1 MKTNERQLFGRLG
14 RGAFGLQVLMLVL
27 VMLVGGTSTAWAGSW
42 DKTNSDKGG
51 GTYRFK
57 GEWDTHNPSNDAYF
71 ETAQHFD
78 LDKDHFYWDFAMRV
92 DFRYLQSG
100 RIETVAIDGYIYLVT
115 ADNVSHQIAYWK
127 KEHPTGTIY
136 LSKTDERWGYINNA
150 GYIWGEEYASFFYTP
165 NNQAVQDGVKRIIF
179 KHYCYE
185 SWDPGLSFWVQY
197 EKDLD
202 FSGIA
207 ADKPMTK
214 PAIEWDNGGKLTF
227 KATGVPDRRNNSNY
241 AAQAYNLWLYYYDN
255 GKKSKNV
262 TFGTADGNSVS
273 YSNVNNGK
281 MDMTFSYWPLTT
293 SEAAATG
300 CYTQPVY
307 ITYNGYVKLHASN
320 LVPENHILSQPKV
333 EGVLIKPF
341 TRPVTVSLEFDKWNK
356 KNIVKWTRQ
365 DKVKGYNGS
374 KEVDVECRYDGKWYV
389 VRYAK
394 GSSANNYK
402 LIGTLNGN
410 VTSLQVT
417 DTGIDYDKEYV
428 YRVIFLPT
436 ILESKFKDNLA
447 QLPGY
452 NRGHN
457 STDLWEEKEVS
468 TKMEVPITL
477 TQDRTYDKAVR
488 LIWKYSIPASGL
500 KWTIEYKDTNGST
513 WLTRS
518 DSPSIDPNTTEASI
532 DVSGTVCDPVTYRIK
547 TTIGGKELYSDT
559 LSTTLPSGSYIKNVV
574 ATTGTHENT
583 VVVTW
588 EVENPDLVNEI
599 YYRVLR
605 RPIGAEGSDSWTEL
619 TDDVHGKV
627 SRYEY
632 TDTRPLA
639 GTYYEYTVEAFGAKC
654 GEQMVKSDAAV
665 APGFSQARGTITGH
679 ISFGSGTAVQGVRVN
694 LIKSSADQ
702 ESDQVQYLSRYID
715 GPGKGL
721 QWKAGSEEYSK
732 LFSGSQVVTTQLWAR
747 PVSDGAAQMSLLS
760 LPGAIELG
768 MKRIGDTS
776 GYELQLPDENW
787 MFISSAADWKDFAN
801 AVNGGQTGL
810 NAIMTADV
818 DISAAQVMAGNSSD
832 HAYSGTFDGNGH
844 TLTVNYNTT
853 EQYTAPFLCAAG
865 ATIKNLRVAGTLTSK
880 AKFVAGVIGSC
891 ASGTNTITNC
901 RVSATIDSS
910 VSGDATNGGFVA
922 VNAGSSTLNISNCL
936 FDGKFTGSNATSIGG
951 FVGWGA
957 SKVNIQ
963 NSLVAPS
970 VITIKADASATF
982 ARMSNYNNMTL
993 TNAYYTKAIGTIVQG
1008 TSAEGMDDS
1017 TLLTKLGTNW
1027 QIVNNQLLVKMASV
1041 ASPSL
1046 PRKAYT
1052 VTTVDKHAGTSSDAT
1067 AVYQLYAVDLS
1078 TNTPKVTEFPALTFS
1093 GRDFTHVAA
1102 VYDGAKKWEFY
1113 VGTDSLRTDSLVAV
1127 GTQWTP
1133 RETVMSVGG
1142 SGPYSGSTYKGHVD
1156 DIRLWARALKP
1167 AEVESNY
1174 TRILGGTED
1183 GLKLYWPLDEGENV
1197 HQYAF
1202 DIACQDGIYQL
1213 NHPEVGPNAVPR
1225 KEVPQHLKLYGMTD
1239 SEGDYIIKGV
1249 PFQQGGTNYKIAPE
1263 LGIHNFSPATR
1274 TMFVSPT
1281 SLTANNIDFEDV
1293 SSFPM
1298 DGYVRYAGTNIPVE
1312 GAFLYVDGELQT
1324 KNGKAVQTDADG
1336 YYEMSVPIGKHYV
1349 TAENDGHKMVAGG
1362 RFPQGDELYD
1372 FDAAVTYDFADS
1384 TLVNFVGRVDG
1395 ATRND
1400 TLAVGFGA
1408 SKNLIGKARIT
1419 LKLNNDSRLFNYYND
1434 HAGTQERAFES
1445 DTTAI
1450 NSRSWAGAGSGDAK
1464 YIYIETDPQT
1474 GEFSAKLP
1482 PLKYTVKS
1490 IEIPKNP
1497 DIEFTTLPQIDLTNV
1512 RKEMKDSIRVATESG
1527 DTITQ
1532 YYTYNTKMVKTYF
1545 AEPQLIVSQKD
1556 CEGFGEQE
1564 MLNYAVSTTETAD
1577 IKDIWTK
1584 QADGTIKYN
1593 YDFPVF
1599 ARNKEYEFDVRG
1611 FEVYTN
1617 YDSGTAVNDSVAL
1630 NGLVVTIANE
1640 MSNIQ
1645 DVVAKVIDKS
1655 QTNLKDGDIYGLKRT
1670 QLRLDKDGRNGITFT
1685 TGAPNVTAPYTR
1697 HFSMSFERNKRTYAG
1712 QSFDGIVLGELT
1724 NGDNFVTQGPDHVD
1738 MVLRDPPGAKGK
1750 VTWKTGTSYTKIHN
1764 DVNGAYFDE
1773 SVTADLLW
1781 GTAMSTAVGMGVAII
1796 SSSSAHQA
1804 LTVGQQ
1810 GSYTWQWEDDST
1822 FVYTNAESISSST
1835 GAKYVGAKGD
1845 IFIGKSHN
1853 YIVGT
1858 CRKLGFHREASGIVL
1873 GLKEAVSINDSIAT
1887 DFIFSAREVEETMI
1901 PKVIETRNA
1910 LLEYMDEAA
1919 AKAYQ
1924 NTTDQNI
1931 YLTWLKPNDPNYGE
1945 EGTYVCKPGTKK
1957 SQDMVLHYNESV
1969 KNWKARLAENEKD
1982 KVEAMEARDKYLKEN
1997 RSFDG
2002 GSSYTYSERRDSI
2015 YNSTYKTSTKVG
2027 GTTSFKT
2034 NIFINYAASFGMN
2047 LDVKADA
2054 GYVGSSVVGD
2064 SLDNKKTYAE
2074 FEYELNDGNQGTDFS
2089 VDIYR
2094 SPRGWGDIFVLRGGQ
2109 SYNPYEGKVYA
2120 EYYEPEKKHVIS
2132 YGTEQME
2139 QPVIRI
2145 STDGKIGASSATLN
2159 DVPAG
2164 GTGEFTLHL
2173 TNGTTTNS
2181 MAKFTY
2187 ELDVAE
2193 TYNPNGLEVLM
2204 DGVPANGRGIYI
2216 PAGETVTKTITVR
2229 QTDQSV
2235 LDYEGIVLWFC
2246 SSYQPFS
2253 IYDECKLNVH
2263 FVPSSS
2269 PIDLTIQEPVLNTDN
2284 KDGML
2289 NLKLSN
2295 FNRQFKNMKNVGVQY
2310 RFAGNTQWTDL
2321 YTWWVN
2327 KADTIGKDTLS
2338 NNLLPEMGDIRY
2350 AVNMKNN
2357 LAYPEGDYEF
2367 RAFTTT
2373 PYGNDDVQVYSDI
2386 ITVTKD
2392 MTRPR
2397 NLYTPAPADGILN
2410 YGDQLAIEFNED
2422 IVPGY
2427 VGADNVIVTA
2437 KLNSQ
2442 KVNHDVA
2449 YEIVPYGNMPRT
2461 VNPVFLK
2468 GSFSMDF
2475 WLNWH
2480 QAGTILHQGE
2490 GTDNFALAVDDEGHV
2505 KVTIAKASFVSTKTV
2520 PKDEWTFFALSY
2532 NADKMMFDILA
2543 QYGETTVNLF
2553 ENQPVTDQN
2562 VQVVNYATDNHLYLG
2577 KIWADI
2583 HGLSL
2588 YNIRLDVNEAAATKY
2603 QAKDNYVY
2611 GLANYWP
2618 MDEGHG
2624 NVAADTRH
2632 THDFTVDD
2640 SWVLKNKNYSL
2651 RIDNKD
2657 GAQADITRIT
2667 TGQGDSYAI
2676 EMWYHNNG
2684 DKDEVVFETATPTV
2698 EGDLLARESKLR
2710 LRLDSLKNIVLDYG
2724 KKSQIVASHV
2734 DFPNLTNWHHYALN
2748 VVRGQAA
2755 SFYLDGQRTAVIS
2768 EADVPPIEGTR
2779 LVVGKNN
2786 TELAFADELRIWH
2799 ATLSERRLLS
2809 NMYNTIDTTDVYS
2822 RGLVAY
2828 YPFEKTGEVNGV
2840 TTKVATLENMVPN
2853 LKTGDAKE
2861 LDYHANALFEN
2872 TPPLK
2877 NAPEETRLIASPVA
2891 SERKVVINLTG
2902 AGISLRDIEG
2912 TTLNVT
2918 VDQIHD
2924 LHGNTSLP
2932 IRWTA
2937 YVQQNTLK
2945 WTRDSVN
2952 VFKQYGDDYTF
2963 DVDIENKSGNT
2974 EYYTLYNMPQWLTLV
2989 DSERTDD
2996 VQALKTKTLR
3006 FQVNPLVAVG
3016 NYDVTI
3022 GLQGNNAILEPL
3034 RIVMKVS
3041 GEKPNWTVDPTE
3053 YLHQMTIVGQ
3063 VYLNGILMENEESM
3077 VAAFIGGE
3085 CRGVASPKKVR
3096 GAAYVT
3102 MNIYGNDDKEHD
3114 QQKAVSFRIWDAQR
3128 GVAYTNAHLSE
3139 GNVKVYDNPKV
3150 EIKWTSN
3157 GEVDN
3162 TVQRYFAL
3170 RILDHDGD
3178 VAKNWFSAAEANTVT
3193 YPYGYTLEIRCS
3205 ETNSTYAF
3213 TLNKN
3218 MTIVC
3223 SLDQRFQWSD
3233 PESTAKIESSSDVE
3247 WHYGA
3252 SVVFQQD
3259 AMIGNFNQPAIWTKS
3274 DDVEQQIPLHQN
3286 WNWIAFGVEPE
3297 SPYLDRVFSDLADWQ
3312 LLVKSHTAV
3321 NDYNGAEWGYGTLTT
3336 PKVNEMYKLRVTRLP
3351 STPADASVPT
3361 VMTVSGRQPVAS
3373 SGADDAAKLAVT
3385 LEQGW
3390 NWIAYTPLTTMT
3402 IDEALAAASPQP
3414 GDIVK
3419 SQTAVAIYD
3428 QNGWEGT
3435 LTALEGGRGYMY
3447 YSLDGTDKS
3456 FLYPT
3461 TTVAQAHAMSLRA
3474 PRRAPDAL
3482 RIFTPVSPTFYP
3494 NNMTMVVQ
3502 LRDGETVVDTCEV
3515 AAFIG
3520 DECRGAVRAN
3530 TKGLYY
3536 LVIAGEGAGQPMV
3549 LRTCIDGEI
3558 IDIDNTQTFVSDANI
3573 GTSWEPYVIDLK
3585 NVLSGISSIVTDD
3598 SDDSDWWTLQGFKIG
3613 RKPTQPGVYIHHGQK
3628 VTIKRMK

>member
-1 MKTNERQLFGRLG
+1 MTTRQRQFFGRLG
-14 RGAFGLQVLMLVL
+14 RGALGLQVLML
-27 VMLVGGTSTAWAGSW
+27 MLMMLGGGSSAAWAGGSW
-42 DKTNSDKGG
+42 DKTNSDEGG

-57 GEWDTHNPSNDAYF
+57 GEWDTHNPSNDAF
-71 ETAQHFD
+71 FKTAQRFD
-78 LDKDHFYWDFAMRV
+78 LDKDLFFWDFAMRV

-100 RIETVAIDGYIYLVT
+100 RNETVAIDGYIYLVT

-165 NNQAVQDGVKRIIF
+165 NSQAVQDGVKRIIF

-207 ADKPMTK
+207 ADKPMPK
-214 PAIEWDNGGKLTF
+214 PTIEWDNVGKLTF

-262 TFGTADGNSVS
+262 TFSTADGNSVS

-320 LVPENHILSQPKV
+320 LVPENHILSQPNV

-341 TRPVTVSLEFDKWNK
+341 TRPTSITVEFDKWNK
-356 KNIVKWTRQ
+356 KNVVKWTRQ

-402 LIGTLNGN
+402 VIGTLNGN

-447 QLPGY
+447 QLPGN

-457 STDLWEEKEVS
+457 STDLWEEKDVS

-488 LIWKYSIPASGL
+488 LIWKYSIPATGL

-768 MKRIGDTS
+768 VKRIGDTS

-853 EQYTAPFLCAAG
+853 EQYTAPFLCVAG

-880 AKFVAGVIGSC
+880 AKFVAGIIGSC
-891 ASGTNTITNC
+891 TSGTNTITNC

-922 VNAGSSTLNISNCL
+922 VNAGSSTLNISNCM

-970 VITIKADASATF
+970 EITTKADASATF

-1008 TSAEGMDDS
+1008 TSAEGMDNS
-1017 TLLTKLGTNW
+1017 TLLAKLGTDW

-1052 VTTVDKHAGTSSDAT
+1052 VTTVDKHSGTSSDAT
-1067 AVYQLYAVDLS
+1067 AIYQLYAVDLS
-1078 TNTPKVTEFPALTFS
+1078 TKTPKVTEFPALTFS
-1093 GRDFTHVAA
+1093 GQDFTHVAA

-1113 VGTDSLRTDSLVAV
+1113 VGTDSLRADSLIAV

-1133 RETVMSVGG
+1133 RESVLSVGG

-1263 LGIHNFSPATR
+1263 LGIHSFSPATR

-1298 DGYVRYAGTNIPVE
+1298 DGYVYYAGTNIPAE
-1312 GAFLYVDGELQT
+1312 GAIMYVDGMVQSSE
-1324 KNGKAVQTDADG
+1324 GKMIMTDENG
-1336 YYEMSVPIGKHYV
+1336 YYSMSVPIGKHYV
-1349 TAENDGHKMVAGG
+1349 EARIDGHTMVDGG
-1362 RFPQGDELYD
+1362 RFPTQGTYD
-1372 FDAAVTYDFADS
+1372 FDSAVTHDFFDA
-1384 TLVNFVGRVDG
+1384 TLVNFVGRVG
-1395 ATRND
+1395 GGERND

-1408 SKNLIGKARIT
+1408 SKNNIGMATIT
-1419 LKLNNDSRLFNYYND
+1419 LKMNSEKLSFNQLPNDPST
-1434 HAGTQERAFES
+1434 AATTQRTWQS

-1450 NSRSWAGAGSGDAK
+1450 NSRAWTGTGADAK
-1464 YIYIETDPQT
+1464 YITIRTDSLT
-1474 GEFSAKLP
+1474 GEFSALLP
-1482 PLKYTVKS
+1482 PLKYIVKS
-1490 IEIPKNP
+1490 VVVPTNSEV
-1497 DIEFTTLPQIDLTNV
+1497 EFTTLPEVDLTNPQNELADTLV
-1512 RKEMKDSIRVATESG
+1512 QVGSNGTEEKVPYHYIAKKVFTHFAQPQLDVTEYADGQPNDKDVYGIKAIDIPQTNG
-1527 DTITQ
+1527 DTLKINNLWTVNADKSVSYLLDYPIYNMNEMVEYHFFAYEA
-1532 YYTYNTKMVKTYF
+1532 YYNRDGNTTV
-1545 AEPQLIVSQKD
+1545 
-1556 CEGFGEQE
+1556 
-1564 MLNYAVSTTETAD
+1564 AD
-1577 IKDIWTK
+1577 II
-1584 QADGTIKYN
+1584 
-1593 YDFPVF
+1593 P
-1599 ARNKEYEFDVRG
+1599 
-1611 FEVYTN
+1611 
-1617 YDSGTAVNDSVAL
+1617 L
-1630 NGLVVTIANE
+1630 NGQQLTIANE
-1640 MSNIQ
+1640 MSAEQSVVCTVDDPSSGYKAGDVYQLKTNKLDMDYNGEGILQWKVGKPNI
-1645 DVVAKVIDKS
+1645 S
-1655 QTNLKDGDIYGLKRT
+1655 S
-1670 QLRLDKDGRNGITFT
+1670 
-1685 TGAPNVTAPYTR
+1685 PYTR
-1697 HFSMSFERNKRTYAG
+1697 HFGISLQKDGRTYNVAG
-1712 QSFDGIVLGELT
+1712 IDAIVLGALPV
-1724 NGDNFVTQGPDHVD
+1724 GSNFVTKGPDEVKF
-1738 MVLRDPPGAKGK
+1738 VLRDPPGAKSK
-1750 VTWKTGTSYTKIHN
+1750 TTLTTGTVTTTTKMNTKLDYGDTQILNNVISGGVIKSGQGVGFMLITEQEIKNQFDWGAHIEWEEDYTSGTSTVTTTFEEISTS
-1764 DVNGAYFDE
+1764 DE
-1773 SVTADLLW
+1773 APYI
-1781 GTAMSTAVGMGVAII
+1781 GP
-1796 SSSSAHQA
+1796 
-1804 LTVGQQ
+1804 
-1810 GSYTWQWEDDST
+1810 
-1822 FVYTNAESISSST
+1822 
-1835 GAKYVGAKGD
+1835 KGD
-1845 IFIGKSHN
+1845 VFIGTSTN
-1853 YIVGT
+1853 FLIGT
-1858 CRKLGFHREASGIVL
+1858 CRQLLIKQDPKTQKYALALEEALSL
-1873 GLKEAVSINDSIAT
+1873 DQKVSTAFRYSQYEI
-1887 DFIFSAREVEETMI
+1887 ETVMI
-1901 PKVIETRNA
+1901 PKWEDLRKSYLQRVSSQG
-1910 LLEYMDEAA
+1910 EAEGYA
-1919 AKAYQ
+1919 GSDGKTA
-1924 NTTDQNI
+1924 
-1931 YLTWLKPNDPNYGE
+1931 YLTWLDQEDPDYGK
-1945 EGTYVCKPGTKK
+1945 EGTYYWYRPPKQEESEVDSVMWCTNQINSWK
-1957 SQDMVLHYNESV
+1957 SVLA
-1969 KNWKARLAENEKD
+1969 KNEKQ
-1982 KVEAMEARDKYLKEN
+1982 KVEAIRGG
-1997 RSFDG
+1997 SFDNYSIDG
-2002 GSSYTYSERRDSI
+2002 GSNYTYSLRNEHIEIAD
-2015 YNSTYKTSTKVG
+2015 TVKTWRMG
-2027 GTTSFKT
+2027 LLLGEHFGFKASYAIAAGMIV
-2034 NIFINYAASFGMN
+2034 NI
-2047 LDVKADA
+2047 
-2054 GYVGSSVVGD
+2054 
-2064 SLDNKKTYAE
+2064 E
-2074 FEYELNDGNQGTDFS
+2074 FEAGGGEASQNTTETNNFTEWTYVLDDGN
-2089 VDIYR
+2089 VDADLSINVFK
-2094 SPRGWGDIFVLRGGQ
+2094 SSDKSASDIFYLYGGQ
-2109 SYNPYEGKVYA
+2109 TYNPYEGA
-2120 EYYEPEKKHVIS
+2120 EVTHYYEP
-2132 YGTEQME
+2132 GTALGNATEQME
-2139 QPVIRI
+2139 QPMMSI
-2145 STDGKIGASSATLN
+2145 SSGGSTASKNITVTDI
-2159 DVPAG
+2159 PAG
-2164 GTGEFTLHL
+2164 QEANLTLHC
-2173 TNGTTTNS
+2173 TNMARVHQGTDFSYDVVVVESTNQ
-2181 MAKFTY
+2181 
-2187 ELDVAE
+2187 
-2193 TYNPNGLEVLM
+2193 NGLQILM
-2204 DGVPANGRGIYI
+2204 DGIPISGRSILI
-2216 PAGETVTKTITVR
+2216 PQSETVTKQITIR
-2229 QTDQSV
+2229 QTDQS
-2235 LDYEGIVLWFC
+2235 LLSYEGIKLRFC
-2246 SSYQPFS
+2246 SQYEPED
-2253 IYDECKLNVH
+2253 IYDEVTLNAY
-2263 FVPSSS
+2263 FMPSSS
-2269 PIDLTIQEPVLNTDN
+2269 PIDLTIQEPVLNTER
-2284 KDGML
+2284 KDGL
-2289 NLKLSN
+2289 LELKISN
-2295 FNRQFKNMKNVGVQY
+2295 FNRQFKNLKNVGVQY
-2310 RFAGNTQWTDL
+2310 RFQGSTQWTNL
-2321 YTWWVN
+2321 QTW
-2327 KADTIGKDTLS
+2327 ATEPEDTVGTGYK
-2338 NNLLPEMGDIRY
+2338 LLPPTGDLRMTVEM
-2350 AVNMKNN
+2350 KSN
-2357 LAYPEGDYEF
+2357 LAYPEGSYEF

-2373 PYGNDDVQVYSDI
+2373 PYGTEMVQVYSDI
-2386 ITVTKD
+2386 VGVIKD

-2397 NLYTPAPADGILN
+2397 NLYTPAPANGILS

-2442 KVNHDVA
+2442 KTNHDVA
-2449 YEIVPYGNMPRT
+2449 YELMPFGDMPRT

-2468 GSFSMDF
+2468 GDFSMDF

-2480 QAGTILHQGE
+2480 MAGTILHQGE
-2490 GTDNFALAVDDEGHV
+2490 GTDNFALGIDDEGHV
-2505 KVTIAKASFVSTKTV
+2505 KVTIAKAQFVSTKTV
-2520 PKDEWTFFALSY
+2520 PQDEWVFFALSY
-2532 NADKMMFDILA
+2532 NASAMTFDILA
-2543 QYGETTVNLF
+2543 QYGETTVDLF
-2553 ENQPVTDQN
+2553 ENEPVTTQN

-2577 KIWADI
+2577 YIWADI

-2588 YNIRLDVNEAAATKY
+2588 YNIRHDVHEAAATKY

-2624 NVAADTRH
+2624 TVAADTRH

-2640 SWVLKNKNYSL
+2640 SWKLENTSYSL
-2651 RIDNKD
+2651 RIDDKE
-2657 GAQADITRIT
+2657 GAQADITRIG

-2676 EMWYHNNG
+2676 ELWYHNNG

-2698 EGDLLARESKLR
+2698 EGDLLAKASKLC
-2710 LRLDSLKNIVLDYG
+2710 LRFDSQKNIVLDYG
-2724 KKSQIVASHV
+2724 TKSQIVASHE
-2734 DFPNLTNWHHYALN
+2734 DFPNLMNWHHYALN

-2755 SFYLDGQRTAVIS
+2755 SFYLDGQRTAVIA
-2768 EADVPPIEGTR
+2768 EADVPPIEGSR
-2779 LVVGKNN
+2779 LIVGRNN
-2786 TELAFADELRIWH
+2786 TAIAFADELRIWH
-2799 ATLSERRLLS
+2799 AALSERRLLS

-2828 YPFEKTGEVNGV
+2828 YPFEKTGEENGV
-2840 TTKVATLENMVPN
+2840 TTKVPTMENMAPAAGASPSGAEM
-2853 LKTGDAKE
+2853 L
-2861 LDYHANALFEN
+2861 YHEGALFRN

-2891 SERKVVINLTG
+2891 SERKVVVNLTG

-2912 TTLNVT
+2912 TTLNIT

-2945 WTRDSVN
+2945 WAKDSVN
-2952 VFKQYGDDYTF
+2952 VIKKYGDGYTF
-2963 DVDIENKSGNT
+2963 DVVIENKSGNT

-2989 DSERTDD
+2989 DSERSDD
-2996 VQALKTKTLR
+2996 VAPLSTKILR
-3006 FQVNPLVAVG
+3006 FEVNPLVPVG
-3016 NYDVTI
+3016 NYEVTI

-3041 GEKPNWTVDPTE
+3041 GEKPQWAVDPTK
-3053 YLHQMTIVGQ
+3053 YDHQMTIIGQ
-3063 VYLNGILMENEESM
+3063 VYIGGILMENAESM
-3077 VAAFIGGE
+3077 VAAFIGNE
-3085 CRGVASPKKVR
+3085 CRGVASPMKVR

-3102 MNIYGNDDKEHD
+3102 MNIYGNDTEEEDTGKP
-3114 QQKAVSFRIWDAQR
+3114 VNFRIWDASK
-3128 GVAYTNAHLSE
+3128 GVAYTDAQIA
-3139 GNVKVYDNPKV
+3139 V
-3150 EIKWTSN
+3150 N
-3157 GEVDN
+3157 GKAV
-3162 TVQRYFAL
+3162 
-3170 RILDHDGD
+3170 
-3178 VAKNWFSAAEANTVT
+3178 
-3193 YPYGYTLEIRCS
+3193 
-3205 ETNSTYAF
+3205 
-3213 TLNKN
+3213 
-3218 MTIVC
+3218 
-3223 SLDQRFQWSD
+3223 
-3233 PESTAKIESSSDVE
+3233 
-3247 WHYGA
+3247 
-3252 SVVFQQD
+3252 SVIFQQD
-3259 AMIGNFNQPAIWTKS
+3259 EMIGNFDYPAIWTKT
-3274 DDVEQQIPLHQN
+3274 DNVEQLIPIHMN
-3286 WNWIAFGVEPE
+3286 WNWIAFGVEPQ
-3297 SPYLDRVFSDLADWQ
+3297 SSDLGDVFSDYADWM
-3312 LLVKSHTAV
+3312 LLIKNRDTFS
-3321 NDYNGAEWGYGTLTT
+3321 DYDGDVWNNPLTV
-3336 PKVNEMYKLRVTRLP
+3336 KVNEMYKLKVEPL
-3351 STPADASVPT
+3351 SNSQSSILNAQLSVFGSQLKADK
-3361 VMTVSGRQPVAS
+3361 MPV
-3373 SGADDAAKLAVT
+3373 KL
-3385 LEQGW
+3385 QKGW

-3402 IDEALAAASPQP
+3402 IGEALAAANPQK

-3419 SQTAVAIYD
+3419 SQTGVAIYG
-3428 QNGWEGT
+3428 NNIWEGS
-3435 LTALEGGRGYMY
+3435 LQALESGHGYMY
-3447 YSLDGTDKS
+3447 YSYDGTEKT
-3456 FLYPT
+3456 FVYP
-3461 TTVAQAHAMSLRA
+3461 AASSASARMAA
-3474 PRRAPDAL
+3474 PRHAPEAL
-3482 RIFTPVSPTFYP
+3482 RIFKPVDATLYP
-3494 NNMTMVVQ
+3494 NNMTMVIQ
-3502 LRDGETVVDTCEV
+3502 LRDGTAVVDTAEV
-3515 AAFIG
+3515 AAFVG
-3520 DECRGAVRAN
+3520 DECRGATRSSSN
-3530 TKGLYY
+3530 GLYY

-3549 LRTCIDGEI
+3549 LRTCINGEI
-3558 IDIDNTQTFVSDANI
+3558 IDIDDTQQYVSDGNV
-3573 GTSWEPYVIDLK
+3573 GTSWNPYVIDLQ
-3585 NVLSGISSIVTDD
+3585 NLLGINDIIADD
-3598 SDDSDWWTLQGFKIG
+3598 ADDGDWWTLQGFKIG
-3613 RKPTQPGVYIHHGQK
+3613 RKPTQPGVYIHNGK
-3628 VTIKRMK
+3628 TVTIKRKE